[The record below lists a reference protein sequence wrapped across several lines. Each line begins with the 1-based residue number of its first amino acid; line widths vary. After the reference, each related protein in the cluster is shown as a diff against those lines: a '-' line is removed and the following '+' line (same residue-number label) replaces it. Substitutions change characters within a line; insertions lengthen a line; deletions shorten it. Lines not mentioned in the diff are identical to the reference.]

1 MRYLATIIFIVLS
14 VKLNSQIVPGY
25 QGKKGIISYKISI
38 SPALTRPTFF
48 NKVRTDDNYPKAD
61 ESAFVPFNL
70 THGIML
76 ERVTGRKFSFA
87 FEYNF
92 IATKDYINFTQK
104 TRDGLTGAE
113 ENHTFYN
120 AQIKLFGHY
129 FGGSLVFY
137 GKRALAPY
145 GKYFKLNA
153 GQTVT
158 YSSFTQASYSTTP
171 ASQVV
176 PSPVY
181 TFDTKGVRY
190 SLSAASIGFGFGMN
204 RIYKNKFV
212 VSRGI
217 NYSLMLRPYYNSDN
231 EQNAYDVMFKRM
243 RGHDLLTFYIKIG
256 FLT

>member
-1 MRYLATIIFIVLS
+1 MRYLVIIFIVLS
-14 VKLNSQIVPGY
+14 TQLSAQIVPGY

-48 NKVRTDDNYPKAD
+48 NKVRSDDNYPKAD

-76 ERVTGRKFSFA
+76 ERVTGRKFSLA

-104 TRDGLTGAE
+104 TRDDITGIDE
-113 ENHTFYN
+113 KHTFHD

-145 GKYFKLNA
+145 GKYFKLNV
-153 GQTVT
+153 GQTIT

-171 ASQVV
+171 TSQVL
-176 PSPVY
+176 PSTVY

-190 SLSAASIGFGFGMN
+190 SLPATSIGFGFGTN
-204 RIYKNKFV
+204 RIYRNKFV

-217 NYSLMLRPYYNSDN
+217 NLLLMLKPYYNTDDD
-231 EQNAYDVMFKRM
+231 QNAYDVMFKRM
-243 RGHDLLTFYIKIG
+243 RGHDMLTFYIKIG
-256 FLT
+256 LLT